1 MLRLIFF
8 SLFFVPLTIVLAI
21 LAIIVSLFDTTGN
34 LPHRFCQFWGGLVCR
49 LAGVTAHVDRGS
61 IDPSGRYILMVNHQ
75 SWFDIP
81 VLLAALKGHQFR
93 FVAREDLFRIPL
105 FGQAMARVG
114 YIGID
119 RENPRRGMKSI
130 QEAIA
135 KSAHASILIFP
146 EGTRHEQLGEFKIG
160 GMILA
165 IKSERLVVPVLI
177 AGTAGVLPKNSLRIT
192 PGPVAVKIFPGVR
205 IKDAYTLKEREK
217 LKEDIWNLMHEHFKE
232 TQAWLDRMRP

>member
-8 SLFFVPLTIVLAI
+8 LPFFVPLTIVLAV
-21 LAIIVSLFDTTGN
+21 LTLIVSLFDATGN
-34 LPHRFCQFWGGLVCR
+34 ASHRINQFWGKVVCR
-49 LAGVTAHVDRGS
+49 LAGVTVHVDRGS
-61 IDPSGRYILMVNHQ
+61 FDPSGCYILMVNHQ

-81 VLLAALKGHQFR
+81 VLFAALKGHQFR
-93 FVAREDLFRIPL
+93 FVAKESLFRIPL
-105 FGQAMARVG
+105 FGQAMACTG

-160 GMILA
+160 GIILA
-165 IKSERLVVPVLI
+165 IKSERPIIPVLI

-217 LKEDIWNLMHEHFKE
+217 LKVDTWNLMHEHSKE
-232 TQAWLDRMRP
+232 TQTWLDKMRP